1 MTQRTCA
8 FVVLVM
14 FVAIPLAAQDKPDF
28 SGSWILESA
37 PQSAGDIPKTLTV
50 VEYES
55 ARTNV
60 RGEPVPPSF
69 KDITV
74 TRMLDSGAQSETY
87 LIGVVSG
94 FMTGTAVA
102 RPNTHRRVVWEEQT
116 LVIENGSFT
125 GRTPETGEWTERR
138 EVFSLDSPDRLRM
151 AITTRGSGDV
161 SSSAILLYR
170 RR

>member
-1 MTQRTCA
+1 MTLRILA
-8 FVVLVM
+8 FVVLLTS
-14 FVAIPLAAQDKPDF
+14 VAMPLAAQDKPDF
-28 SGSWILESA
+28 SESWILESA
-37 PQSAGDIPKTLTV
+37 LQPTGETPKALTISQSV
-50 VEYES
+50 

-60 RGEPVPPSF
+60 RGEPMNPFF

-74 TRMLDSGAQSETY
+74 TRMLDGGEQSETY

-102 RPNTHRRVVWEEQT
+102 RPNTHRRVIWEEQA

-138 EVFSLDSPDRLRM
+138 EVFSLDSDGRLRI
-151 AITTRGSGDV
+151 AITTRSPVDI